1 MSNSIQFGNQNSST
15 TRFQNVGRF
24 SFVLSQTFLILTKF
38 IQKYVRIFIFCHLV
52 WAGPTPAR
60 LWPNLRCCATF
71 LLHVPAVVALR
82 QP

>member
-60 LWPNLRCCATF
+60 LWPSLGATPPIAF
-71 LLHVPAVVALR
+71 RAAPSMR
-82 QP
+82 RP